1 MPLGQKHSPKSSA
14 IVMGMSR
21 RMSENESSS
30 IMTIH
35 TRMGEESGRREEEE
49 RERKRE
55 RNIGKEDV
63 GKERE
68 REREREII
76 PSF

>member
-1 MPLGQKHSPKSSA
+1 
-14 IVMGMSR
+14 
-21 RMSENESSS
+21 MSENESSF

-35 TRMGEESGRREEEE
+35 TRMGEESGRREEK
-49 RERKRE
+49 KRE

-68 REREREII
+68 RERERERDH
-76 PSF
+76 PVFLTHYSDQQEYRTRVC